1 MSVSQDRTANCP
13 QCGSAANA
21 RYRVA
26 DLNRRV
32 SKEKFQYYQCG
43 SCGLVFLEP
52 LPADL
57 ARYYP
62 PQYYELPPSREAL
75 SHNAQFERYK
85 LDLITRHVGRG
96 RLLEIGPAT
105 GGFCFLAKEAGFDV
119 HAIEMDARCSE
130 FLRTVVGIEVQ
141 NSNEEVAALQREA
154 PADVIALWHV
164 IEHLRDPWA
173 MLDAVCAKVRPGGI
187 AVIATPNP
195 CAVQFGFW
203 GGRWTHLD
211 APRHVVLVPP
221 ELLVGRME
229 RRGMQLVQMTT
240 SDPGG
245 IGWNEFGWIFS
256 FTNLS
261 SAPWLKRPLRVLGR
275 MARAMVRATEDQEG
289 RGAAYTA
296 IFRKAA

>member
-1 MSVSQDRTANCP
+1 MSVSHDRTANCP

-43 SCGLVFLEP
+43 SCGLVFLDR

-75 SHNAQFERYK
+75 SRNAQFERYK
-85 LDLITRHVGRG
+85 LDLVTRHVARG

-164 IEHLRDPWA
+164 IEHLRNPWA
-173 MLDAVCAKVRPGGI
+173 MLDAICAKVRPGGI

-195 CAVQFGFW
+195 HAVQFGFW

-275 MARAMVRATEDQEG
+275 LARAMVRTTEDQEG
-289 RGAAYTA
+289 KGAAYTA